1 MATTDKFCIE
11 VNLLTGRYSATFH
24 NDRQRPEWPPH
35 PARLFSA
42 LVAAWADA
50 DDPDRSER
58 EALEWLEALGH
69 PMIAASH
76 AVSRNVVAHFVPV
89 NDVSIVSRI
98 MQARKAERI
107 HRLTDQLRQ
116 ERVASGGEVTKRIT
130 QLEKEWDK
138 EHDIEAQV
146 SSVGKTNPSSA
157 VEMLPERRPRQERFF
172 PSVRPVEARVIYMW
186 GSVPSDDIGEVLDQ
200 LLARVTRLGHT
211 SSLVSCRVAP
221 GPPAPT
227 HVPVESGGESMR
239 SVRRGQ
245 LAELRRQFASH
256 RGSRPRSLP
265 YTDVRYLTV
274 VKTPQIKTEHRPNT
288 VGDWIVFEFARDSC
302 TFPATR
308 GVELATTMRSAILH
322 YTDEPIPEEIS
333 GHTPAGDPT
342 AVPHVGFLPLPY
354 VGFEH
359 ADGRLL
365 GMAISV
371 PQTLPV
377 AARHT
382 LYRAIGTWEDA
393 VGSGLLRLTLGA
405 RGVVRMSRQRGPAAQ
420 ISLRP
425 AVWNRSSRRWVSATP
440 IALPRHPGRLRGGTA
455 AARAKAWSRAESA
468 VAAACTHV
476 GLPIPSALQVSLTPF
491 VTGARAADGFPI
503 FTQTARNGK
512 PVRRQLVHASLTFK
526 AAVPGPVMLGAGR
539 FVGLGLMRPIRMAET
554 TDAAEEGTDE

>member
-11 VNLLTGRYSATFH
+11 VNFLTGRYNATFH
-24 NDRQRPEWPPH
+24 NDRRRPEWPPH

-58 EALEWLEALGH
+58 EALEWLEALAH
-69 PMIAASH
+69 PMIAASD

-98 MQARKAERI
+98 LQARKAERI

-116 ERVASGGEVTKRIT
+116 ERVASGGEVTKRIA

-138 EHDIEAQV
+138 EQEIEAQV
-146 SSVGKTNPSSA
+146 SSVGRTNPSSA
-157 VEMLPERRPRQERFF
+157 VEMLPGRRPRQERFF
-172 PSVRPVEARVIYMW
+172 PCVRPVETRVTYMW

-221 GPPAPT
+221 DPPAPT
-227 HVPVESGGESMR
+227 HVPVESGGESLR

-245 LAELRRQFASH
+245 LDELQRQFARH

-265 YTDVRYLTV
+265 YTDVRYRTV
-274 VKTPQIKTEHRPNT
+274 VETPRMNTEHKPNT
-288 VGDWIVFEFARDSC
+288 AGDWIVFEFAHDSRA
-302 TFPATR
+302 FPATR
-308 GVELATTMRSAILH
+308 AVELATTMRSAILH
-322 YTDEPIPEEIS
+322 YTDDPIPEEIS
-333 GHTPAGDPT
+333 GHTRTGDPT
-342 AVPHVGFLPLPY
+342 AVPHVAFLPLPY

-371 PQTLPV
+371 PQALPV
-377 AARHT
+377 AARQA
-382 LYRAIGTWEDA
+382 LFRAIGTWEDA
-393 VGSGLLRLTLGA
+393 VGSGHLRLTLGSG
-405 RGVVRMSRQRGPAAQ
+405 GVVHMSRQRGPAAL

-425 AVWNRSSRRWVSATP
+425 EVWNRSSRRWVSVTP

-455 AARAKAWSRAESA
+455 AARAKAWPRAESA
-468 VAAACTHV
+468 VVAACAHV
-476 GLPIPSALQVSLTPF
+476 GLPVPSALQVSLTPF
-491 VTGARAADGFPI
+491 VTGARAAGGFPL
-503 FTQTARNGK
+503 FAQTARNGK
-512 PVRRQLVHASLTFK
+512 PVRRQLVHASLTFD
-526 AAVPGPVMLGAGR
+526 AAAPGPMMLGAGR
-539 FVGLGLMRPIRMAET
+539 FVGLGLMRPIRMAEN
-554 TDAAEEGTDE
+554 TDSSEESTDE